1 MWSILPKMQ
10 PILLEIGIETE
21 TTIKIENN
29 RKLVTRI
36 ESSGN
41 NGNVLNRNIKLGKV
55 RNTAGMLGR

>member
-29 RKLVTRI
+29 RKVETR
-36 ESSGN
+36 SLGN
-41 NGNVLNRNIKLGKV
+41 YGNVLNRNIKLGKV